1 MSRKLRH
8 TFLKLLALVPL
19 LLTMAP
25 AMAQDGNAV
34 YAGQTTVLAVEEVEG
49 VTYTWEL
56 YNNVEG
62 INLAVTP
69 GNCPD
74 SEAYFVDGIHTG
86 ATVEVMW
93 LVPGTYFFKVTAEDG
108 CSNNLKLGRME
119 VLESLPVAYFLE
131 EPEPIC
137 IGDPGFLTIELAGAA
152 PWTIEYTVE
161 FDGNIETETISGI
174 QSSPHTFEVFPE
186 EIGTYTYTITSVTD
200 ANGVTNDELTGL
212 VTVTL
217 VVEPRP
223 FTSPIERYDPLTKT
237 E

>member
-34 YAGQTTVLAVEEVEG
+34 YAGQTTTLAVEEVEG
-49 VTYTWEL
+49 VAYTWEL
-56 YNNVEG
+56 YNDVDG
-62 INLAVTP
+62 LNLAQTT
-69 GNCPD
+69 GNCPE
-74 SEAYFVDGIHTG
+74 SEAYFVDDIHTG

-93 LVPGTYFFKVTAEDG
+93 LVPGTYFFKVTATDD
-108 CSNNLKLGRME
+108 CSNNLKLGKIE
-119 VLESLPVAYFLE
+119 VQESLPVAYFLE

-137 IGDPGFLTIELAGAA
+137 IGDPGFLFIELAGAA

-174 QSSPHTFEVFPE
+174 QSSPHTVEVFPQ
-186 EIGTYTYTITSVTD
+186 EIGTYTYTIISVTD

-217 VVEPRP
+217 EVEPRP
-223 FTSPIERYDPLTKT
+223 YTSPIERYDPLSKN